1 MKVDSMDFYGS
12 IKVERLDSLPVWDP
26 SYVGR
31 LIYNTADNTLYVGKA
46 TSFEAAGGSSGSAIG
61 IRDTYRN
68 LVASNSGNYIVN
80 LTASEVILQTVAGVP
95 YLASSVSISPDI
107 RVSGVNGLDTG
118 SRAVG
123 NVYYLY
129 IIYNG
134 ATVAGLFSLSATSP
148 TMPSGYTYKALVSSV
163 FYHYGAAF
171 STFSQVDNKV
181 AHGEAEL
188 VSSGMEQTY
197 TALTMVSVPTN
208 AKLVTGF
215 MTISGLSGETWGQ
228 GWVAS
233 NSDGLASQY
242 ISSYRTEVGTI
253 HGYTT
258 SFRLPI
264 LVSRTIY
271 YKVQYSGNGCVLN
284 VKISGFE
291 F

>member
-1 MKVDSMDFYGS
+1 
-12 IKVERLDSLPVWDP
+12 
-26 SYVGR
+26 
-31 LIYNTADNTLYVGKA
+31 
-46 TSFEAAGGSSGSAIG
+46 
-61 IRDTYRN
+61 
-68 LVASNSGNYIVN
+68 
-80 LTASEVILQTVAGVP
+80 
-95 YLASSVSISPDI
+95 
-107 RVSGVNGLDTG
+107 
-118 SRAVG
+118 
-123 NVYYLY
+123 
-129 IIYNG
+129 
-134 ATVAGLFSLSATSP
+134 
-148 TMPSGYTYKALVSSV
+148 
-163 FYHYGAAF
+163 
-171 STFSQVDNKV
+171 
-181 AHGEAEL
+181 
-188 VSSGMEQTY
+188 MEQTY